1 MKARGDGW
9 TWGFT
14 PYPNTWNQ
22 WVCKMWIFL
31 SLENKKE
38 LMQLHCCA
46 PTLFIIPSN
55 GVCCTRMIGICKFSV
70 SIPEWW
76 DSKICQSCMRSWQ
89 PMLSHTVLAKPAFY
103 PACAR
108 RTNFFFAQSPYHIP
122 VRGYGAEPH
131 VYPLPFFP
139 FWVFSIKK
147 SLCYLSMIHKL
158 FLNSKRGMG
167 AVPPCLPIALDLALK
182 NP

>member
-1 MKARGDGW
+1 M
-9 TWGFT
+9 
-14 PYPNTWNQ
+14 PYPNDRNMQ
-22 WVCKMWIFL
+22 IF
-31 SLENKKE
+31 S
-38 LMQLHCCA
+38 
-46 PTLFIIPSN
+46 FY
-55 GVCCTRMIGICKFSV
+55 TRMMGQQNL
-70 SIPEWW
+70 SILHAKLTASLSE
-76 DSKICQSCMRSWQ
+76 SKCSLIPCL
-89 PMLSHTVLAKPAFY
+89 PNLLSIQHVPAARTFFCTIPLSY
-103 PACAR
+103 PSKGVWGRC
-108 RTNFFFAQSPYHIP
+108 
-122 VRGYGAEPH
+122 PH

>member
-1 MKARGDGW
+1 MMGQQNLSALHTALAVSLSEGKCSLIPCLPNLLSIQHVPAARTFFCTIPLSYPSKGV
-9 TWGFT
+9 WGR
-14 PYPNTWNQ
+14 
-22 WVCKMWIFL
+22 C
-31 SLENKKE
+31 
-38 LMQLHCCA
+38 
-46 PTLFIIPSN
+46 
-55 GVCCTRMIGICKFSV
+55 
-70 SIPEWW
+70 
-76 DSKICQSCMRSWQ
+76 
-89 PMLSHTVLAKPAFY
+89 
-103 PACAR
+103 
-108 RTNFFFAQSPYHIP
+108 
-122 VRGYGAEPH
+122 PH